1 MTLVCS
7 TVAAGK
13 DAYCAFAGL
22 RDAKRY
28 ALSHEEI
35 MKKYGNNIR
44 MVERLPEALSGA
56 MGNRMYL
63 AVFDTE
69 DEVQAFYKDVL
80 MDPEQLQAQAR
91 PRRRRKKAAK
101 N

>member
-1 MTLVCS
+1 
-7 TVAAGK
+7 
-13 DAYCAFAGL
+13 
-22 RDAKRY
+22 
-28 ALSHEEI
+28 
-35 MKKYGNNIR
+35 
-44 MVERLPEALSGA
+44 
-56 MGNRMYL
+56 MYL